1 MQFGN
6 WNMKEVLGEVKRVGN
21 AAKRLAIDREVKTQR
36 KRSEEMEAD
45 WELTNTEAFFQMGN
59 RVEGVQ

>member
-1 MQFGN
+1 MESQPIG
-6 WNMKEVLGEVKRVGN
+6 
-21 AAKRLAIDREVKTQR
+21 RLAIDREVKTQR

-45 WELTNTEAFFQMGN
+45 WELANTEAFFQMGN